1 MKTRIL
7 AVTAL
12 VFLFAG
18 CARFA
23 PNMISPD
30 VYSSSRDAIVE
41 EDKANKEQFSSKI
54 MSEKDSRARAGA
66 RQLVALEEI
75 KNISTSKIKEGK
87 NVLTADGILGG
98 FPAIIINDSACAAS
112 GKITQMG
119 GDYAGT
125 VWSFDIK
132 ANGGIKE
139 MALES
144 RDFAVKWSYPPS
156 EITHPRPGEG
166 DYVMSVHNT
175 VRYLDDRTKKQ
186 YHGAYRIKGSGCY

>member
-66 RQLVALEEI
+66 RRACRRKATLVKNRRQLTRQWLSIVDFL
-75 KNISTSKIKEGK
+75 STS
-87 NVLTADGILGG
+87 V
-98 FPAIIINDSACAAS
+98 
-112 GKITQMG
+112 
-119 GDYAGT
+119 
-125 VWSFDIK
+125 
-132 ANGGIKE
+132 
-139 MALES
+139 
-144 RDFAVKWSYPPS
+144 
-156 EITHPRPGEG
+156 
-166 DYVMSVHNT
+166 
-175 VRYLDDRTKKQ
+175 
-186 YHGAYRIKGSGCY
+186 